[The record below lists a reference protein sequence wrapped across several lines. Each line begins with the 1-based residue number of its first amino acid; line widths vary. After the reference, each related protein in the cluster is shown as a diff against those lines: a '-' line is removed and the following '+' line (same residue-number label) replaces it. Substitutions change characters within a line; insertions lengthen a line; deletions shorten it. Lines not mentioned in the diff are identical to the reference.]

1 MALFGIQWSS
11 RKNSFNTILTTKS
24 NPSLLCLDIEVY
36 LITSKYS
43 SPSHTFKGWS
53 DFVSPLLFFF
63 FRFHSGLGI
72 SPFSRRICC
81 SLPLLPPSLCLLSA
95 ALRFFAPSAVAWW
108 RVSLVWDVWIT
119 VSQSRVIPGC
129 FSEGKCSSWIKQL
142 VLTTVIGGRVAF
154 LILPC

>member
-1 MALFGIQWSS
+1 MKKLRLFRVSMQKCHIFFAVVIFTKEIKITVKHPTHVGILFWA
-11 RKNSFNTILTTKS
+11 
-24 NPSLLCLDIEVY
+24 PHSLL
-36 LITSKYS
+36 S
-43 SPSHTFKGWS
+43 
-53 DFVSPLLFFF
+53 SPLLFFF
-63 FRFHSGLGI
+63 FRFQSGLGI

-108 RVSLVWDVWIT
+108 WVSLVWDVWIT